1 MAAEVD
7 PSTASFVINGKG
19 DKLRISRT
27 TQARILAAARQLG
40 YQSPFRRLSDGPSQS
55 ENAVPE
61 NRQIGLILSL
71 TSPVESLALI
81 PGLEPTLFAAGYQLE
96 VVSLPADPTA
106 AKARM
111 LKTGFAGL
119 ICCRTIYSA
128 VSAIVAG
135 KCPTIVLW
143 EGAGKAIL
151 NAVGGNQ
158 FSVGSELGV
167 TSKPIAET
175 PKPIP
180 AAPPPITTPTPVPKP
195 EPITRP
201 EPTPVSEPVSP
212 PIRETIITP
221 KPVIATETILT
232 PEPIAT
238 EDHAADTAATTEINP
253 ILVVTEEERAA
264 PVVTGVSPV
273 EPSDQDTTQEPSPVS
288 VDPEPVVH
296 PSMPEPSDSPSAT
309 PEAVPATPETP
320 PPQAETPEPT
330 PEPIYEPEP
339 APVSE
344 PEPTLT
350 PVVDPIEITPI
361 TVDDPAADTA
371 ATTEINPI
379 LVVTEEERAAPVVT
393 GVSPVKSSD
402 QDTTPEPVPTPTPV
416 AVPIAEPEPESP
428 PPSPVADLPPAVSPP
443 PATAAPVEP
452 PPIIPAPAPVVVAPP
467 TETPAPEAPAIE
479 SLPAV
484 DEPPIDP
491 DLPTSESESQATDP
505 AADQEPTLQ

>member
-135 KCPTIVLW
+135 KCPTIVVW

-238 EDHAADTAATTEINP
+238 EDH
-253 ILVVTEEERAA
+253 
-264 PVVTGVSPV
+264 
-273 EPSDQDTTQEPSPVS
+273 
-288 VDPEPVVH
+288 
-296 PSMPEPSDSPSAT
+296 
-309 PEAVPATPETP
+309 
-320 PPQAETPEPT
+320 
-330 PEPIYEPEP
+330 
-339 APVSE
+339 
-344 PEPTLT
+344 
-350 PVVDPIEITPI
+350 
-361 TVDDPAADTA
+361 AADTA

>member
-1 MAAEVD
+1 MLNSLSMSKAATLKDVAMAAEVD

-273 EPSDQDTTQEPSPVS
+273 
-288 VDPEPVVH
+288 
-296 PSMPEPSDSPSAT
+296 
-309 PEAVPATPETP
+309 
-320 PPQAETPEPT
+320 
-330 PEPIYEPEP
+330 
-339 APVSE
+339 
-344 PEPTLT
+344 
-350 PVVDPIEITPI
+350 
-361 TVDDPAADTA
+361 
-371 ATTEINPI
+371 
-379 LVVTEEERAAPVVT
+379 
-393 GVSPVKSSD
+393 KSSD

>member
-273 EPSDQDTTQEPSPVS
+273 
-288 VDPEPVVH
+288 
-296 PSMPEPSDSPSAT
+296 
-309 PEAVPATPETP
+309 
-320 PPQAETPEPT
+320 
-330 PEPIYEPEP
+330 
-339 APVSE
+339 
-344 PEPTLT
+344 
-350 PVVDPIEITPI
+350 
-361 TVDDPAADTA
+361 
-371 ATTEINPI
+371 
-379 LVVTEEERAAPVVT
+379 
-393 GVSPVKSSD
+393 KSSD